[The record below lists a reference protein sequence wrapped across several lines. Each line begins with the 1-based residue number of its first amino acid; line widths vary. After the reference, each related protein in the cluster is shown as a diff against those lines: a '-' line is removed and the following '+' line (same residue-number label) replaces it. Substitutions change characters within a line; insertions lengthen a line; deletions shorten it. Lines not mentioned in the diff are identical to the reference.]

1 MAKTQIERYDP
12 STFEPKWVDEWE
24 RSGLHQPTGDGPKY
38 YALEFFPYPSGDLH
52 VGHAEN
58 YSIGDAIARYR
69 RLRGFDVLHPM
80 GFDAFGLPAENAAIE
95 RGVNPKEW
103 TYANIAKHT
112 ETFKRFGSS
121 LDWTRSFNSCDVD
134 YYRWN
139 QWFFLKFFERDLA
152 YRKESP
158 VNWCPFCKTVV
169 ANEQVEAGIHE
180 RCGTA
185 VTKRNLPQWFFR
197 ITEYADRLLDDMEQL
212 TGWSE
217 RIVAMQRNW
226 IGRSEGAEVTFTV
239 AETGDAVTVFTTRPD
254 TLWGVTFFC
263 LAPEHPMA
271 RALAERAGKANEFD
285 AFLAEVNRE
294 TEIDRTAIGRAKK
307 GFDTG
312 AHAVNP
318 VNGEPVPVWVADYI
332 LMEYGTGAIMA
343 VPAHDQRDF
352 EFARQYGIP
361 VRVVIQPE
369 GETLDDA
376 TMTEPYPH
384 EGVMV
389 NSGPFDG
396 TPADRA
402 VSDVITW
409 LEKQG
414 LGKRTVNYKMRDWGF
429 SRQRYWG
436 TPIPIIH
443 CPSCGIVAVPESD
456 LPVELPEIEDYLP
469 AESGESPLAKVS
481 DWVNVTCPSCGG
493 AAKRETDTMDGFVD
507 SSWYFCRFASP
518 TPDRAFD
525 QAVVDRWLPVDQYTG
540 GAEHAVMHLL
550 YARFWTKVLYD
561 MGMVNFTEPFPNL
574 LNQGMVLAGSKKM
587 SKSRPGMIVSLDEAM
602 EHYGADAI
610 RVSEL
615 FAAPVEADIDW
626 ETVSVEGNKRWL
638 ARVWRLTLENADRI
652 AGGGPA
658 SGSSALRKTT
668 HRKIAAITEDFDG
681 YRFNTA
687 IARMHEL
694 TNAVADAADASA
706 DDLREAVGALLIM
719 LSPIAPFITEE
730 LWHRLGADDSIHRTA
745 WPRHDAS
752 LVAVDTVTAVISV
765 NGKVRDRIDVP
776 VDFDEESLRAR
787 ALESSN
793 VKRHI
798 EGLEIVKTIVVPPK
812 LVNIVVK

>member
-12 STFEPKWVDEWE
+12 ASFEPKWVDEWE
-24 RSGLHQPTGDGPKY
+24 RSGLHQPTGEGPKY

-58 YSIGDAIARYR
+58 YSIGDAIARYS

-121 LDWTRSFNSCDVD
+121 LDWARSFNSCDVD

-139 QWFFLKFFERDLA
+139 QWFFIKFFERGLA

-169 ANEQVEAGIHE
+169 ANEQVEGGIHE
-180 RCGTA
+180 RCGTV

-212 TGWSE
+212 TGWSD

-239 AETGDAVTVFTTRPD
+239 AETGEAVPVFTTRPD

-271 RALAERAGKANEFD
+271 RALAERAGKGNEFD

-294 TEIDRTAIGRAKK
+294 TEIDRTAIGHAKK

-312 AHAVNP
+312 AHAINP
-318 VNGEPVPVWVADYI
+318 VNGESVPIWVADYI

-402 VSDVITW
+402 VSDVIAW

-414 LGKRTVNYKMRDWGF
+414 LGKRTINYKMRDWGF

-443 CPSCGIVAVPESD
+443 CPSCGVVPVPESD
-456 LPVELPEIEDYLP
+456 LPVELPEIEDFLP

-481 DWVNVTCPSCGG
+481 DWVNVNCPSCGG

-525 QAVVDRWLPVDQYTG
+525 QTVVDRWLPVDQYTG

-550 YARFWTKVLYD
+550 YARFWTKVLHD

-587 SKSRPGMIVSLDEAM
+587 SKSRPGMIVALDDAI

-626 ETVSVEGNKRWL
+626 ETVSVDGNKRWL

-652 AGGGPA
+652 ATGGPA

-668 HRKIAAITEDFDG
+668 HQKIAAITEDFDG

-694 TNAVADAADASA
+694 TNAIADASDASA
-706 DDLREAVGALLIM
+706 DDLREAIGALLIM

-730 LWHRLGADDSIHRTA
+730 LWHRLGADDSIHRAA
-745 WPRHDAS
+745 WPKHDAS

-765 NGKVRDRIDVP
+765 NGKVRDRIEVP
-776 VDFDEESLRAR
+776 VGSDEESLRAR
-787 ALESSN
+787 ALESPN
-793 VKRHI
+793 VQRHI

-812 LVNIVVK
+812 LVNIVAK